1 MGAVA
6 VAGWGL
12 FMAAALSPRPL
23 LVFLH
28 GWLLS
33 GRLWQPLVKE
43 LEPQWDCWAPDLP
56 GFGDRPRPRQLQPTL
71 ASFGRWLAEQARHQ
85 AAGRPLVLV
94 GHSLGGSVALHAA
107 AGLGNQLV
115 GLVQISAGGGVYQP
129 RVFARVRQAGA
140 AFISLRPRWMADLP
154 AFEAI
159 RSPLVAE
166 ERAAR
171 GLLACSTNRGAVR
184 QLPALTAALQVPSL
198 WLVGSADRVME
209 PRYVSHLAGYAIQH
223 ELEVLPGLGHLP
235 MRQDPALL
243 AERINTWLQTLPG
256 SGAWAPAARPMAS

>member
-1 MGAVA
+1 MGAAA
-6 VAGWGL
+6 VAGWGV

-71 ASFGRWLAEQARHQ
+71 ASYGRWLAEQARHQ

-107 AGLGNQLV
+107 DGLGTQLG
-115 GLVQISAGGGVYQP
+115 GLVQIAAGGGVYQP
-129 RVFARVRQAGA
+129 RVFPRVRQAGA

-154 AFEAI
+154 ALEAI

-209 PRYVSHLAGYAIQH
+209 PRYVSHLAGYAAQH

-243 AERINTWLQTLPG
+243 AERISSWLETLPG
-256 SGAWAPAARPMAS
+256 SGAWAPAPPMAD

>member
-1 MGAVA
+1 MA
-6 VAGWGL
+6 VAGWRIFL
-12 FMAAALSPRPL
+12 AAALSPRPL

-33 GRLWQPLVKE
+33 GRLWKPLVQE
-43 LEPQWDCWAPDLP
+43 LEPEWDCWAPDLP

-71 ASFGRWLAEQARHQ
+71 ASFGRWLAEQAQDQ
-85 AAGRPLVLV
+85 AQGRPLVLI
-94 GHSLGGSVALHAA
+94 GHSLGGSVALHGAP
-107 AGLGNQLV
+107 GLGDQLV
-115 GLVQISAGGGVYQP
+115 GLVQIAAGGGVYQP
-129 RVFARVRQAGA
+129 RAFARVRQAGA
-140 AFISLRPRWMADLP
+140 AFLSLRPSWLAELP
-154 AFEAI
+154 ALDAI

-166 ERAAR
+166 QRAAR

-209 PRYVSHLAGYAIQH
+209 PRYVSHLAGYAAQH
-223 ELEVLPGLGHLP
+223 EVEVLPGLGHLP

-243 AERINTWLQTLPG
+243 AARISAWLLTLPG
-256 SGAWAPAARPMAS
+256 SEAWAPARPMSR